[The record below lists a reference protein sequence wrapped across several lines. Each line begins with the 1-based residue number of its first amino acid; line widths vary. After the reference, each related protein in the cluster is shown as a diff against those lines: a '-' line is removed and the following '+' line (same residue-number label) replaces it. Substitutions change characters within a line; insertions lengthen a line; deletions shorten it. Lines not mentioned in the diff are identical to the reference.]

1 MKFFLHSL
9 VSLLLLLLMFVF
21 PRKFLKLLKWRISV
35 NPPGPCW
42 HTSHCCPIFLLNWL
56 LTLLTTTVHID
67 LCHGPQWHCQKW
79 FLCLNTA
86 VHTVLLKDILP
97 QMCKHKHYS
106 HFWYSLCFILGFLN
120 PNPGLG
126 SDFSLI

>member
-1 MKFFLHSL
+1 MKSFLHSM
-9 VSLLLLLLMFVF
+9 VSLLLLLLIFVF
-21 PRKFLKLLKWRISV
+21 PRKSLKLLKLRISA
-35 NPPGPCW
+35 NPPSPFDTHPVAVLFSCY
-42 HTSHCCPIFLLNWL
+42 WL

-106 HFWYSLCFILGFLN
+106 HFWYSLCFTLGFLN